1 MARILYAGLPS
12 PGFARGTYGTYQAF
26 KCTYQTTSNI
36 FFSTR
41 SPVGESMKAGSSAC
55 RAGQAYTALAT
66 TAVEAPALWHTKH
79 LDTLLGVISLF
90 HD

>member
-12 PGFARGTYGTYQAF
+12 PGFARGTYGTYQ
-26 KCTYQTTSNI
+26 TTSNT

-55 RAGQAYTALAT
+55 RAGQAHTALPT
-66 TAVEAPALWHTKH
+66 TALEAPALWHTKH